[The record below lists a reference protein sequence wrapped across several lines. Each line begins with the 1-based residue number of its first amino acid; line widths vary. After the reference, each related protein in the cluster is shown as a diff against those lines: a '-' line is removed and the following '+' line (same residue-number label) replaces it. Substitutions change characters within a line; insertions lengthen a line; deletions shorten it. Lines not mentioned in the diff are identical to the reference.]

1 MRVGRIAVLLAIS
14 FVARA
19 AWPQMEMPVGI
30 LLDKGARKLSSEEVK
45 ALLSG
50 ATVDAERGGNV
61 HTKTTY
67 KPDGSLSAHIQAPD
81 FSSGGVGSWRVE
93 DNGRFC
99 ISISWTS
106 QFPSVAGCSYAFQ
119 LGNSIYFSVSDSVRH
134 ARGVER
140 IITR

>member
-1 MRVGRIAVLLAIS
+1 MHAERLAVVLAMTL
-14 FVARA
+14 FAGA

-30 LLDKGARKLSSEEVK
+30 LLDKGAKKLQPEEVK
-45 ALLSG
+45 ALLTG

-81 FSSGGVGSWRVE
+81 FSTGGVGSWRVE
-93 DNGRFC
+93 DNGSFC

-106 QFPSVAGCSYAFQ
+106 QFAPVAGCSYVFR
-119 LGNSIYFSVSDSVRH
+119 LGNSYYFSVSDSVRH

-140 IITR
+140 FITR